1 MIAVYG
7 RGRWTAFLSPQ
18 FPYESHIAQ
27 IYYEGEGDL
36 PNPQQMIGWTPD
48 SMIVS
53 MIEYVNARAA
63 DDREKSNDEG

>member
-27 IYYEGEGDL
+27 IYYEGELDPPL
-36 PNPQQMIGWTPD
+36 PNPQMIIGYTPQ
-48 SMIVS
+48 SMLKEA
-53 MIEYVNARAA
+53 IEYVNERNA
-63 DDREKSNDEG
+63 DDSK